1 MPQVLERIVAS
12 GRGVRAE
19 RDLAQAAADFYVLE
33 LLTARGDADAAKML
47 TDFETSL
54 AREFACY
61 LDMAVG
67 GELRYAMQHL
77 GKEALPA
84 DLACFFR
91 EIDPGERGMA
101 WMAWTV
107 VRRVLGL
114 RALELAAHVFG
125 TSGWAENFGGE
136 AWATVAR
143 LLRDHLRGRVI
154 ARVFVDQCFS
164 LEHNTGSVFNKL
176 YETETVVGIL
186 EAQCRD
192 DYSALLRHASDAV
205 RRCWRL
211 HEWRR
216 RQEHDPVWLGV
227 QPTDTYEELVG
238 EVTRD
243 G

>member
-1 MPQVLERIVAS
+1 MPQVQERIVAT

-33 LLTARGDADAAKML
+33 LLTARNGASAARML
-47 TDFETSL
+47 ADFETCL

-61 LDMAVG
+61 LDMAIG

-84 DLACFFR
+84 ELACFFR

-114 RALELAAHVFG
+114 RALELAGHVFG
-125 TSGWAENFGGE
+125 TSGWAENFGGD

-143 LLRDHLRGRVI
+143 LLRDHLRGRVV
-154 ARVFVDQCFS
+154 ARIFVDQCFS

-176 YETETVVGIL
+176 YETETLMGIL
-186 EAQCRD
+186 EAQYRD
-192 DYSALLRHASDAV
+192 DYGTLLRRASDAV

-227 QPTDTYEELVG
+227 QATDTYDELVG
-238 EVTRD
+238 EVTRN

>member
-1 MPQVLERIVAS
+1 MPQVQERIVAI

-33 LLTARGDADAAKML
+33 LLTARNDADAARML
-47 TDFETSL
+47 ADFETCL
-54 AREFACY
+54 AMEFACY
-61 LDMAVG
+61 LDMAIG
-67 GELRYAMQHL
+67 GELRYAIQHL

-84 DLACFFR
+84 ELACFFR

-114 RALELAAHVFG
+114 RALELAALVFG

-136 AWATVAR
+136 AWGTVAR
-143 LLRDHLRGRVI
+143 LLRDHLRGRVV

-176 YETETVVGIL
+176 YETETLAGIL
-186 EAQCRD
+186 EAQYSD
-192 DYSALLRHASDAV
+192 DYGTLLRRASDAV

-216 RQEHDPVWLGV
+216 RKEHDPIWLGI
-227 QPTDTYEELVG
+227 QTIDTYDELVG
-238 EVTRD
+238 EVMRC

>member
-1 MPQVLERIVAS
+1 MPQVLERIVAT

-33 LLTARGDADAAKML
+33 LLTARNDSNAAKML
-47 TDFETSL
+47 ARFEASL

-61 LDMAVG
+61 LDMAIG

-77 GKEALPA
+77 GKEALPRE
-84 DLACFFR
+84 LACFFR

-114 RALELAAHVFG
+114 RALELAADVFD
-125 TSGWAENFGGE
+125 TSGWAENFGGD

-143 LLRDHLRGRVI
+143 LLRDHLRGRVN
-154 ARVFVDQCFS
+154 ARVFVDRCFS

-176 YETETVVGIL
+176 YETEALAAVL
-186 EAQCRD
+186 ETQYRD
-192 DYSALLRHASDAV
+192 DYGTLVRHASDAV

-216 RQEHDPVWLGV
+216 RQVHDPIWLGV
-227 QPTDTYEELVG
+227 QQTDTYDELVG

>member
-12 GRGVRAE
+12 GRGVRADG
-19 RDLAQAAADFYVLE
+19 DLAQAPAASYVLE
-33 LLTARGDADAAKML
+33 LLTARCDADAAKML
-47 TDFETSL
+47 ADFEACL
-54 AREFACY
+54 ARELACY

-84 DLACFFR
+84 ELACFFR

-114 RALELAAHVFG
+114 RALEFAAHVFG

-176 YETETVVGIL
+176 YETETLAGIL
-186 EAQCRD
+186 DAQYRD
-192 DYSALLRHASDAV
+192 DYQTLLRDRKST
-205 RRCWRL
+205 RL
-211 HEWRR
+211 N
-216 RQEHDPVWLGV
+216 
-227 QPTDTYEELVG
+227 
-238 EVTRD
+238 
-243 G
+243 

>member
-1 MPQVLERIVAS
+1 MPQVLERIVAT

-19 RDLAQAAADFYVLE
+19 RDLAEAAADFYVLE
-33 LLTARGDADAAKML
+33 LLTARNDADAARML
-47 TDFETSL
+47 AEFETHL

-67 GELRYAMQHL
+67 GELRYAMRHL
-77 GKEALPA
+77 GKEALPTE
-84 DLACFFR
+84 LACFFR

-114 RALELAAHVFG
+114 RALELAAQVFR
-125 TSGWAENFGGE
+125 TSGWAENFGGD

-143 LLRDHLRGRVI
+143 LLRDHLRGRVV

-176 YETETVVGIL
+176 YETETLAAIL
-186 EAQCRD
+186 ETQYRD
-192 DYSALLRHASDAV
+192 DYGTLLRHASDAV

-211 HEWRR
+211 YEWRR

-227 QPTDTYEELVG
+227 QVTDTYEELVG

>member
-1 MPQVLERIVAS
+1 MPQVLERIVAT

-19 RDLAQAAADFYVLE
+19 RNLAEAAADFYVLE
-33 LLTARGDADAAKML
+33 LLTARNDADAARML
-47 TDFETSL
+47 AEFETRL

-77 GKEALPA
+77 GKEALPTE
-84 DLACFFR
+84 LACFFR

-114 RALELAAHVFG
+114 RALELAAQVFR
-125 TSGWAENFGGE
+125 TSGWAENFGGD

-143 LLRDHLRGRVI
+143 LLRDHLRGRVV

-176 YETETVVGIL
+176 YETEALAAIL
-186 EAQCRD
+186 ETQYRD
-192 DYSALLRHASDAV
+192 DYGTLLRHASDAV

-211 HEWRR
+211 YEWRR

-227 QPTDTYEELVG
+227 QVTDTYEELVG

>member
-1 MPQVLERIVAS
+1 VC
-12 GRGVRAE
+12 
-19 RDLAQAAADFYVLE
+19 
-33 LLTARGDADAAKML
+33 
-47 TDFETSL
+47 L

-77 GKEALPA
+77 GKEALPTE
-84 DLACFFR
+84 LTCYFR

-114 RALELAAHVFG
+114 RALELAAEVFG
-125 TSGWAENFGGE
+125 SSGWAENFGGE
-136 AWATVAR
+136 AWATVTR
-143 LLRDHLRGRVI
+143 LLRDHLKGRVV

-176 YETETVVGIL
+176 YETERLAGIL
-186 EAQCRD
+186 EAQYRD
-192 DYSALLRHASDAV
+192 DYGTLLRHASDAV

-216 RQEHDPVWLGV
+216 RQGYDPVWLGV
-227 QPTDTYEELVG
+227 QLTDTFEELTW